1 MAVDEIRVEALP
13 AGRREVFAEFAR
25 TVQQLAGDGLLG
37 LCACG
42 GWVVDDRCCER
53 APAQAVLVL
62 REVDL
67 NLLDRLASVGS
78 RFGRRNVA
86 APLIMTPEYIDASRD
101 VFPLELLEIQQLHR
115 VVCGADHFES
125 LSLDAADVRLQCERE
140 LKSELIRMRQGLISA
155 AGKRGPLDELCAGAA
170 ERSVRV
176 LRGILHLAG
185 RDAPALAL
193 NVMESTA
200 DVTGL
205 RLVTLARAAVGA
217 DHLNFDGFR
226 RCYDEVAAL
235 AQHVDQ
241 LESSNAAGA

>member
-1 MAVDEIRVEALP
+1 MGVDEIRVDALP

-25 TVQQLAGDGLLG
+25 TVQQMAGDGLLG

-42 GWVVDDRCCER
+42 GWVVDDRFYER
-53 APAQAVLVL
+53 APAQGVLVL

-67 NLLDRLASVGS
+67 NLLDRLASVGG

-86 APLIMTPEYIDASRD
+86 APLIMTSEYIEASRD

-125 LSLDAADVRLQCERE
+125 LSLAPADLRLQCERE
-140 LKSELIRMRQGLISA
+140 LKSELIRMRQGLIAA

-176 LRGILHLAG
+176 LRGILHLVG
-185 RDAPALAL
+185 REVPALVL
-193 NVMESTA
+193 NVMETA
-200 DVTGL
+200 AEVAGL
-205 RLVTLARAAVGA
+205 RLVTLARAAAGA
-217 DHLNFDGFR
+217 DHLDFDGFR

-235 AQHVDQ
+235 AHYVDQ
-241 LESSNAAGA
+241 LTPSGAVGA